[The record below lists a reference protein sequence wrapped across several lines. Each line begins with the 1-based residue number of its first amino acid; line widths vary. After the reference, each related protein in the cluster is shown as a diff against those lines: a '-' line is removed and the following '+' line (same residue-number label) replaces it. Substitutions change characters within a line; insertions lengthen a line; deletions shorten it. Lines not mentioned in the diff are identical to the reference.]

1 MDLNLT
7 EEQIMLRDS
16 AKEFLAIECPRSLVR
31 DMENSESGH
40 DKDLWEKMADLG
52 WMGLVLP
59 EDYGGIGM
67 TFQDMSIILEEM
79 GAYLLPGPYFST
91 VVLCG
96 QAIRDFGSENQK
108 SEYLNQV
115 ATGEIVMALA
125 MTETSG
131 SYDTNTTRMTFE
143 LDGDEFIL
151 NGTKMFVL
159 DGQSADYFLV
169 LARSKVEG
177 GISDGET
184 AFFIVDANASGIKST
199 PLHVMGI
206 DKQSRVEFE
215 SVRIPQSNLVGEI
228 GRGGEIAERLIVW
241 GGIGKCL
248 EAIGGAQVAM
258 DMAVDY
264 VKRRPAF
271 GKRVGNFQVIQHYC
285 ANMLKDLETSR
296 NLVYQAAWLISEGR
310 YDDPKI
316 YIAKAWINGAYRR
329 ITTLAHQCHGGISTI
344 KEMDLHLYYKKAMIN
359 ESLFGDTRFHWARV
373 SNYIDI

>member
-52 WMGLVLP
+52 WVGLVLP

-131 SYDTNTTRMTFE
+131 SYDANTTRMTFE

>member
-1 MDLNLT
+1 
-7 EEQIMLRDS
+7 
-16 AKEFLAIECPRSLVR
+16 
-31 DMENSESGH
+31 MENSESGH
-40 DKDLWEKMADLG
+40 DKDLWEKIADLG

-131 SYDTNTTRMTFE
+131 SYDANTTRMTFE

-206 DKQSRVEFE
+206 DKQS
-215 SVRIPQSNLVGEI
+215 S
-228 GRGGEIAERLIVW
+228 
-241 GGIGKCL
+241 CL
-248 EAIGGAQVAM
+248 L
-258 DMAVDY
+258 Y
-264 VKRRPAF
+264 
-271 GKRVGNFQVIQHYC
+271 
-285 ANMLKDLETSR
+285 TSD
-296 NLVYQAAWLISEGR
+296 AADE
-310 YDDPKI
+310 
-316 YIAKAWINGAYRR
+316 
-329 ITTLAHQCHGGISTI
+329 
-344 KEMDLHLYYKKAMIN
+344 
-359 ESLFGDTRFHWARV
+359 
-373 SNYIDI
+373 

>member
-96 QAIRDFGSENQK
+96 QAIRDFGSESQK

-131 SYDTNTTRMTFE
+131 SYDANTTRMTFE

-228 GRGGEIAERLIVW
+228 GCGGEIAERLIVW

-296 NLVYQAAWLISEGR
+296 NLVYQAAWLISEDR

-359 ESLFGDTRFHWARV
+359 ESLFGDTRFHWDRV

>member
-31 DMENSESGH
+31 DMEYSESGH

-131 SYDTNTTRMTFE
+131 SYDANTTRMTFE

-344 KEMDLHLYYKKAMIN
+344 KEMELHLYYKKAMIN

>member
-7 EEQIMLRDS
+7 EDQIMLRDS

-131 SYDTNTTRMTFE
+131 RYDANTTRMTFE

-151 NGTKMFVL
+151 NGTKMFVF

-184 AFFIVDANASGIKST
+184 SFFIVDANASGIKST